1 MMLELARCLTEW
13 LSHPVYGVAALLTA
27 GAVPRDAGDDVPTIA
42 TITNEFDDRRVAAG
56 RLPELLPALAIDV
69 QGLSVVENQVVAEM
83 GDGRIVARIR
93 YGDSRADLAQA
104 KVDGSY
110 VMRAV
115 AQSLRLLNRQP
126 WEAWRTRNDLW
137 FLPATDGAV
146 EIRPF
151 VEQLDDV
158 HVTGL
163 CLATYALRDFAPL
176 PA

>member
-1 MMLELARCLTEW
+1 MMLELARCLTTW
-13 LSHPVYGVAALLTA
+13 LAHPVYGVSALLVA
-27 GAVPRDAGDDVPTIA
+27 GTVPRDAGDALPTLA
-42 TITNEFDDRRVAAG
+42 TITSEVDDKRVAAG

-69 QGLSVVENQVVAEM
+69 QALSVVENQVVADQ

-93 YGDSRADLAQA
+93 YGDARADLAAA
-104 KVDGSY
+104 KEAGSY

-115 AQSLRLLNRQP
+115 AQSLRLLNKVQH
-126 WEAWRTRNDLW
+126 EAWRTRNSIR
-137 FLPATDGAV
+137 FRPAADGAI

-151 VEQLDDV
+151 YEQLDDV

-163 CLATYALRDFAPL
+163 CLVTYDLRDYATL